1 MRIFCCTVNETIH
14 DIKTIYLR
22 IILNI
27 FARVD
32 SGDSEINDSKHSKK
46 SKKKT
51 DKTEE
56 KQKRK

>member
-1 MRIFCCTVNETIH
+1 VNETIH
-14 DIKTIYLR
+14 DIKTIYLQ